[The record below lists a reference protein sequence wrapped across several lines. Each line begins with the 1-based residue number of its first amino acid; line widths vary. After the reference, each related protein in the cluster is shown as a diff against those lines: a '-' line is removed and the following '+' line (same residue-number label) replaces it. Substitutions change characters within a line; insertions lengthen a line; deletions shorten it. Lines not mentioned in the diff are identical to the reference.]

1 VVEMIDVA
9 MQRLGQL
16 GTLADDLNDPFRS
29 MPFSCSLG
37 SYPAQTGLPISLSQT
52 THKAGKRVSLLC
64 PVMRELGGVAEH
76 MNWREADA
84 VARSTVLPPDA
95 PVSAV
100 TVLTEV
106 ARGGL
111 LWVGIAATLAAR
123 PGQSRRA
130 ARDGVVAVAMAS
142 ATSHLIGRWLPRRR
156 PPAVH
161 LAAYQAL
168 VHKPTSSSFPSAH
181 AAAAMAFTTAIACES
196 PAVGLMVAPVAMAVA
211 HSRLRT
217 RAHWP
222 SDVVAGALWGVAL
235 GVATRRLLRLQA
247 AADSI
252 QVARFVAGLV
262 LHRHLGLSMQY

>member
-1 VVEMIDVA
+1 
-9 MQRLGQL
+9 
-16 GTLADDLNDPFRS
+16 LAR
-29 MPFSCSLG
+29 
-37 SYPAQTGLPISLSQT
+37 LPISLSST
-52 THKAGKRVSLLC
+52 TPGAEERVSLLS
-64 PVMRELGGVAEH
+64 PVMRECLGGLAEH
-76 MNWREADA
+76 LNRREADA
-84 VARSTVLPPDA
+84 VVRSAVLPADA
-95 PVSAV
+95 PASAV

-111 LWVGIAATLAAR
+111 LWVGIAATLATR
-123 PGQSRRA
+123 PGPTRRA

-142 ATSHLIGRWLPRRR
+142 ATSHLIGKWLPRRR

-168 VHKPTSSSFPSAH
+168 AHKPTSSSFPSAH
-181 AAAAMAFTTAIACES
+181 AATAVAFTTAIACES
-196 PAVGLMVAPVAMAVA
+196 PVVGLLVAPVALAVA

-222 SDVVAGALWGVAL
+222 SDVVAGALWGFAL

-252 QVARFVAGLV
+252 QVARFVAGLI
-262 LHRHLGLSMQY
+262 LHRHLGVAVRY